1 MNNSFWKCLSVLA
14 LALVV
19 AGCGTGGPR
28 LYKAGGTVTYNDK
41 PVSDA
46 EVIFQYEDGNS
57 SSGRT
62 DAAGK
67 FTLLYFGNPKGAAAG
82 KCLVSVNK
90 SAALAGSGNPAGT
103 DTNDPAEM
111 MKRMKQVG
119 EETMKS
125 ASSGGSYVAPKG
137 ELPAKYSDFKS
148 SGLSFEI
155 TTDETKNNFDI
166 VLKD

>member
-1 MNNSFWKCLSVLA
+1 M
-14 LALVV
+14 
-19 AGCGTGGPR
+19 
-28 LYKAGGTVTYNDK
+28 TYNDK

-46 EVIFQYEDGNS
+46 EVIFQYENGNS

-90 SAALAGSGNPAGT
+90 SAALAGSGLPAGT
-103 DTNDPAEM
+103 ETKDPMEM
-111 MKRMKQVG
+111 MKLMQKAG
-119 EETMKS
+119 EDTMKK
-125 ASSGGSYVAPKG
+125 ASDGGSYVAPKG
-137 ELPAKYSDFKS
+137 ELPAKYSDFKT
-148 SGLSFEI
+148 SGLSYEI
-155 TTDETKNNFDI
+155 TTDESKNNFDI